1 MKTPLQ
7 IGITGGIG
15 SGKSIAC
22 HVFKTLGI
30 PVYEADERAKW
41 LTEHD
46 PILRADITRL
56 LGSEA
61 YDSLSGRYN
70 RSWVASQVFTNP
82 DLLHQLNNLVH
93 PRVFADTLLW
103 VQQQTSAPYVIK
115 EAALMKAAGD
125 HNSLDKVIVVHAPI
139 DVRVQRIR
147 KRDPHR
153 SETEI
158 RNIISRQMTD
168 DERFQI
174 ADYMLYNDESQLL
187 LPQIIHLHQT
197 LLSLSAM
204 HIT

>member
-15 SGKSIAC
+15 SGKSVAC
-22 HVFKTLGI
+22 HVFKALGI

-46 PILRADITRL
+46 PILRADIIRL

-61 YDSLSGRYN
+61 YDLLSGRYN
-70 RSWVASQVFTNP
+70 RPWVASQVFTAP

-93 PRVFADTLLW
+93 PRVFADTLSW
-103 VQQQTSAPYVIK
+103 VQQQASAPYVIK

-125 HNSLDKVIVVHAPI
+125 HNSLDKVIVVHAPV
-139 DVRVQRIR
+139 DLRVQRIR

-158 RNIISRQMTD
+158 RNIISRQMSD

-187 LPQIIHLHQT
+187 LPQIIQLHQT
-197 LLSLSAM
+197 LLSLSER